1 MKRVIDLANRKR
13 NAAGVISEAGQES
26 KKNEVLS
33 SIVPKRYAQKHNS
46 RTCHI
51 HDLEYYNIVYNCL
64 GISVKDMVGERKRS
78 FGNMMNALH
87 RAIVELTNMQ
97 SGGIGF
103 IHFDSDVAAYIEE
116 ESSEEII
123 EIFHEFFLNLNMN
136 TRKGC
141 ENPYVT
147 FNFGLDTSKKG
158 RRASLLMLEAYEQG
172 DDRGNPFIFPNMVF
186 KIKSG
191 VNREEDTENHDLYE
205 KALSVTAKR
214 MVPTYFNCDSTA
226 NAPFPADTIGI
237 MGCRTRVVTNVNG
250 TEGSLNRGN
259 VACVTLNLV
268 QMAYQSQG
276 DLDRFYT
283 ILDENLTDARAV
295 LLHRFQTLCGQ
306 GIFEEYYGKGYYL
319 GAESRDAREMLK
331 NGTLSIGF
339 IGLWD
344 AMAVLKGCTIDSA
357 SVMKEYYAQAI
368 AIIRHMREYTDKI
381 TKEDHLNFSL
391 LATAAEGVTGNFAQY
406 DSIHQGKDF
415 EVCKKGYYTNSFHV
429 PVNMSVSYQEKIA
442 LEGEF
447 HSLCNGGSITYVELR
462 EMPGR
467 NVEAVREIVE
477 YACRMDCNY
486 IGINFPLDDC
496 TDCGYMGRITE
507 KCPCCQSAAIRRLRR
522 VSGYLAQEDRFTAG
536 KRKELKDRRF
546 HMAVDFAESNK
557 RNVYKDGGLK

>member
-13 NAAGVISEAGQES
+13 NAAGEILEAGQDS
-26 KKNEVLS
+26 KKNDILS
-33 SIVPKRYAQKHNS
+33 NIVPKRYAEKHNS
-46 RTCHI
+46 CTCHI
-51 HDLEYYNIVYNCL
+51 HDLEYYNITYNCM
-64 GISVKDMVGERKRS
+64 GISVKNMVGNRRRGL
-78 FGNMMNALH
+78 GNMMHALH
-87 RAIVELTNMQ
+87 RAIVEVANMQ

-116 ESSEEII
+116 ESDEEII
-123 EIFHEFFLNLNMN
+123 EIFHEFFLDLNMN

-147 FNFGLDTSKKG
+147 FNFGLDTSKNG
-158 RRASLLMLEAYEQG
+158 RRAAFLMLEAYEQG

-191 VNREEDTENHDLYE
+191 VNQEEDTENHDLYM

-214 MVPTYFNCDSTA
+214 MVPTYFNCDSKA
-226 NAPFPADTIGI
+226 NALFLADTIGI
-237 MGCRTRVVTNVNG
+237 MGCRTRVATNVNG
-250 TEGSLNRGN
+250 REGSLNRGN

-268 QMAYQSQG
+268 QMAYQSEG
-276 DLDRFYT
+276 DMDKFYT
-283 ILDENLTDARAV
+283 ILDENLTDARGV
-295 LLHRFQTLCGQ
+295 LLHRFQTLCEQ

-319 GAESRDAREMLK
+319 GAESCDARKMLK

-344 AMAVLKGCTIDSA
+344 AMAVLKSRTIDSA
-357 SVMKEYYAQAI
+357 SIMKEYYAEAI
-368 AIIRHMREYTDKI
+368 AIIRHMREYIDKI
-381 TKEDHLNFSL
+381 TEEDHLNFSL
-391 LATAAEGVTGNFAQY
+391 LATAAEGVTGSFAQY
-406 DSIHQGKDF
+406 DSVHLGKDF

-429 PVNMSVSYQEKIA
+429 PVNMAVSYQEKIA

-477 YACRMDCNY
+477 YACKMGCNY
-486 IGINFPLDDC
+486 IGINFPMDYC
-496 TDCGYMGRITE
+496 ADCGYMGRIVG

-522 VSGYLAQEDRFTAG
+522 VSGYLAEEDRFTTG
-536 KRKELKDRRF
+536 KRKELKDRQF
-546 HMAVDFAESNK
+546 HMVTD
-557 RNVYKDGGLK
+557 VVGTD

>member
-1 MKRVIDLANRKR
+1 MMKAIDLANRKR
-13 NAAGVISEAGQES
+13 NAAGEILEAGQDS
-26 KKNEVLS
+26 KKNEILRN
-33 SIVPKRYAQKHNS
+33 IVPKRYAEKHNS

-51 HDLEYYNIVYNCL
+51 HDLEYYNIIYNCL
-64 GISVKDMVGERKRS
+64 GISVKNMVGDRKRS

-87 RAIVELTNMQ
+87 RKIVELANMQ

-103 IHFDSDVAAYIEE
+103 IDFDSDVAAYIEE
-116 ESSEEII
+116 ESDEEII

-158 RRASLLMLEAYEQG
+158 RRVAFLMLEAYEQG

-186 KIKSG
+186 KMKSG
-191 VNREEDTENHDLYE
+191 VNREEDTENYDLYV

-226 NAPFPADTIGI
+226 NALFPADTIGI

-250 TEGSLNRGN
+250 REGSLNRGN

-268 QMAYQSQG
+268 QMAYQSEG
-276 DLDRFYT
+276 DMDKFYS
-283 ILDENLTDARAV
+283 ILDENLADARGV
-295 LLHRFQTLCGQ
+295 LRHRFQTLCEQ
-306 GIFEEYYGKGYYL
+306 GMFEEYYGKGYYL
-319 GAESRDAREMLK
+319 GAESCNAREMLK

-344 AMAVLKGCTIDSA
+344 AMVVLKGRTMDSA
-357 SVMKEYYAQAI
+357 FIMKEYYAEAI
-368 AIIRHMREYTDKI
+368 AIIRHMREYTDQI
-381 TKEDHLNFSL
+381 TEEEHLNFSL
-391 LATAAEGVTGNFAQY
+391 LATAAEGVTGSFAQY
-406 DSIHQGKDF
+406 DSTHQGKDF
-415 EVCKKGYYTNSFHV
+415 DVCKKGYYTNSFHV
-429 PVNMSVSYQEKIA
+429 PVNMAVSYQEKIA

-467 NVEAVREIVE
+467 NVEAVQEIVE
-477 YACRMDCNY
+477 YACKMDCNY
-486 IGINFPLDDC
+486 IGINFPMDYC
-496 TDCGYMGRITE
+496 TYCGYMGRIVG
-507 KCPCCQSAAIRRLRR
+507 KCSCCQSDAIRRLRR
-522 VSGYLAQEDRFTAG
+522 VSGYLAEEDRFTTG
-536 KRKELKDRRF
+536 KRKELKDRQF
-546 HMAVDFAESNK
+546 HMVADFMGTDT
-557 RNVYKDGGLK
+557 YDG